1 MATAALARRT
11 STAYGTPD
19 SASQDAST
27 PRPASC
33 AAALGWPAG
42 APAGARELLPLL
54 DLAGV
59 ALVLID
65 PNGRRVASTSAF
77 DRLLDPGPGRLLL
90 WNTARR
96 LVEELHAVPL
106 RVRYDRATA
115 LTAERE
121 VTTPD
126 GQRYRVAAAVP
137 HPGTT
142 VAPDEDGW
150 AAVTVRLASARPGGA
165 EGLAPDAGLT
175 ARERQVAD
183 LLAQGHTTAAT
194 ANALGLSPHT
204 IRHHAERVYEKLGVR
219 TRALLAARLAQLTLL
234 ATEPRAP
241 EPAPNLPARTRRR

>member
-1 MATAALARRT
+1 MATAALAGHGSAHSAAH
-11 STAYGTPD
+11 STRN
-19 SASQDAST
+19 ST
-27 PRPASC
+27 PHDAPPPSDPRFPAHR
-33 AAALGWPAG
+33 WPAG

-65 PNGRRVASTSAF
+65 PSGRRVASTSAF

-96 LVEELHAVPL
+96 LVEELQAVPL
-106 RVRYDRATA
+106 RVRFDRSTA

-126 GQRYRVAAAVP
+126 GRSYRVAAAIP
-137 HPGTT
+137 RPGAT
-142 VAPDEDGW
+142 VSPDEDGW
-150 AAVTVRLASARPGGA
+150 AAVTVRPTDMPPGTDECPPPEA
-165 EGLAPDAGLT
+165 ALT

-183 LLAQGHTTAAT
+183 LLAGGHTTAET
-194 ANALGLSPHT
+194 AKALGLSPHT

-219 TRALLAARLAQLTLL
+219 TRALLAVRLTQLPR
-234 ATEPRAP
+234 EPRAP
-241 EPAPNLPARTRRR
+241 EPARDVRPPARRR

>member
-1 MATAALARRT
+1 MATAALVGVGRH
-11 STAYGTPD
+11 GTPHD
-19 SASQDAST
+19 TRNPAPHDASPQPD
-27 PRPASC
+27 PRLPAHR
-33 AAALGWPAG
+33 WPAG

-65 PNGRRVASTSAF
+65 PSGRRVASTSAF

-96 LVEELHAVPL
+96 LVEELQTVPL
-106 RVRYDRATA
+106 RVRFDRSTA

-126 GQRYRVAAAVP
+126 GRSYRVAAAIP
-137 HPGTT
+137 RPGAT
-142 VAPDEDGW
+142 VTPDEDGW
-150 AAVTVRLASARPGGA
+150 AAVTVRPTNAPAGGDA
-165 EGLAPDAGLT
+165 GPPPDAALT

-183 LLAQGHTTAAT
+183 LLAAGHTTAET
-194 ANALGLSPHT
+194 AGALGLSPHT

-219 TRALLAARLAQLTLL
+219 TRALLAVRLTQLP
-234 ATEPRAP
+234 AEPRAP
-241 EPAPNLPARTRRR
+241 EPTPDVRPRTRRR

>member
-1 MATAALARRT
+1 MATAAFASRT
-11 STAYGTPD
+11 RTTHDAPGIAP
-19 SASQDAST
+19 QDARATRSD
-27 PRPASC
+27 PRSPILPAHE
-33 AAALGWPAG
+33 WPAG

-65 PNGRRVASTSAF
+65 PSGRRVASTSAF

-106 RVRYDRATA
+106 RVRSDRAPA

-121 VTTPD
+121 VLTPD
-126 GQRYRVAAAVP
+126 GERYRVAAAIP
-137 HPGTT
+137 YPGTT
-142 VAPDEDGW
+142 VDPDEDGW
-150 AAVTVRLASARPGGA
+150 AAVTVRLTSTRPAGEEA
-165 EGLAPDAGLT
+165 PAPDAALT

-183 LLAQGHTTAAT
+183 LLAAGHTTAAT
-194 ANALGLSPHT
+194 AKALGLSPHT
-204 IRHHAERVYEKLGVR
+204 IRHHAERVYEKLGVS
-219 TRALLAARLAQLTLL
+219 TRALLTARLAQL

-241 EPAPNLPARTRRR
+241 EPAPDVPPRTRRR

>member
-1 MATAALARRT
+1 MATAALARRP
-11 STAYGTPD
+11 SSAYGAHAL
-19 SASQDAST
+19 ASQDAPT
-27 PRPASC
+27 PRPHPYPPC

-65 PNGRRVASTSAF
+65 PTGRRVASTSAF
-77 DRLLDPGPGRLLL
+77 DRLLDAGPGRLLL

-115 LTAERE
+115 LTVERE
-121 VTTPD
+121 VLTPD
-126 GQRYRVAAAVP
+126 GQRYRVAAAIP

-150 AAVTVRLASARPGGA
+150 AAVTVRLTGARLGGA
-165 EGLAPDAGLT
+165 AGPPPDAALT

-183 LLAQGHTTAAT
+183 LLAEGHTTAAT
-194 ANALGLSPHT
+194 AKALGLSPHT

-219 TRALLAARLAQLTLL
+219 TRALLAARLAQL
-234 ATEPRAP
+234 ATEPHAP
-241 EPAPNLPARTRRR
+241 EPAADVPLRTQHR